1 MQPIRILIVDDHDLA
16 RRGTASVFTPET
28 GIEVVGMAVNGQE
41 ALNLAAELL
50 PDIVLMDI
58 SMPIMDGLEATQRLK
73 QIQPN
78 IYVLVLTMLDTE
90 ETVRQVMRAGAE
102 GYVLKSIDGH
112 VLVETIKAVNN
123 GIFVFPPLTTFNTAP
138 AKSEKGLTARQLQIA
153 RLWAK
158 GLEAKE
164 IARALPIETRTVEKH
179 IADIYQRTHTNNKI
193 QVRDYLEQYGLL

>member
-1 MQPIRILIVDDHDLA
+1 MQPIHVLIVDDHDLA

-28 GIEVVGMAVNGQE
+28 GIEVVGMAANGQE

-58 SMPIMDGLEATQRLK
+58 NMPIMDGLEATQRLK

-78 IYVLVLTMLDTE
+78 IYVLVLTVLDTE

>member
-28 GIEVVGMAVNGQE
+28 GIEIVGMAANGQE

-123 GIFVFPPLTTFNTAP
+123 GIFVFPPLTTFNTALT
-138 AKSEKGLTARQLQIA
+138 KSDKGLTARQLQIA

>member
-1 MQPIRILIVDDHDLA
+1 MQPIRVLIVDDHDLA
-16 RRGTASVFTPET
+16 RRGTASVFTPEM
-28 GIEVVGMAVNGQE
+28 GIEVVGMAANGQE

-138 AKSEKGLTARQLQIA
+138 AKSDKGLTARQLQIA

-193 QVRDYLEQYGLL
+193 QVRDYLDQYSLL

>member
-28 GIEVVGMAVNGQE
+28 GIEVVGMAANGQE

-193 QVRDYLEQYGLL
+193 QVRDYLDQYSLL

>member
-1 MQPIRILIVDDHDLA
+1 MQPIRVLIVDDHDLA

-28 GIEVVGMAVNGQE
+28 GIEVVGMAANGQE

-138 AKSEKGLTARQLQIA
+138 AKSDKGLTARQLQIA

>member
-1 MQPIRILIVDDHDLA
+1 MQPIRVLIVDDHDLA
-16 RRGTASVFTPET
+16 RRGTASVFTSET
-28 GIEVVGMAVNGQE
+28 GIEVVGMAANGQE

-179 IADIYQRTHTNNKI
+179 IADIYQRTYTNNKI
-193 QVRDYLEQYGLL
+193 QVRDYLDQYGLL